1 MRGTIK
7 SGVNPIVKAL
17 LYVVLVSFSILT
29 IYPIYWVI
37 ISSFKTTQ
45 QFQFNRIGLPDPWVF
60 INYPQAW
67 ELGNFT
73 TLFANS
79 IIYTT
84 LATAFIII
92 GSLSAGFAFAKI
104 PSKWTPWLYG
114 SFIVGIL
121 LTIQSIMVPL
131 FLMISSIG
139 LYNTR
144 LGVLLPYIGFGL
156 PIGVYLCTE
165 YIRSIPTSL
174 IESARIDGAGYL
186 TIFTRIVVP
195 MARPVAATLA
205 ILTIHSVWN
214 EFMLINILVSRASL
228 KSLPVGILMFSGAL
242 STDYG
247 KQFAAIVIGLVPM
260 VLFYLAFRNHITRGA
275 AAGAIKG

>member
-1 MRGTIK
+1 MMKHQI
-7 SGVNPIVKAL
+7 NPLVKAG
-17 LYVVLVSFSILT
+17 LYILMISFAIMT
-29 IYPIYWVI
+29 IYPILWVTI
-37 ISSFKTTQ
+37 NSFKTNQ
-45 QFQFNRIGLPDPWVF
+45 AFQLNRMGLPDPWVF

-67 ELGNFT
+67 ELGNFGV
-73 TLFANS
+73 LFANS
-79 IIYTT
+79 IFYTT
-84 LATAFIII
+84 IATAAVIL

-104 PSKWTPWLYG
+104 PSKFTPILYG

-131 FLMISSIG
+131 FLMVNTVG

-165 YIRSIPTSL
+165 YIRAIPSSI

-186 TIFTRIVVP
+186 TIFRLLIIP
-195 MARPVAATLA
+195 MTKPVSATVA

-214 EFMLINILVSRASL
+214 EFMLINILVSRTNL
-228 KSLPVGILMFSGAL
+228 KTLPVGILMFSGAL
-242 STDYG
+242 ATDYG
-247 KQFAAIVIGLVPM
+247 KQFAALVIGIFPM
-260 VLFYLAFRNHITRGA
+260 ILFYLAFRKQITEGV
-275 AAGAIKG
+275 AAGAVKG